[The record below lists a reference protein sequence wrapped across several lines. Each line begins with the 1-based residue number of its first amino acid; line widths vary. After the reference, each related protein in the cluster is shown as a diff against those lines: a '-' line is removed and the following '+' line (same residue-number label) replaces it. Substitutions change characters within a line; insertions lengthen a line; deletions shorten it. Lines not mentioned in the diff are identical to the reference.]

1 MSMEKE
7 TDWMEQEAEDQQE
20 STMSLT
26 IKEITTQVEA
36 IKNLDKELEILEE
49 QRDELQKRRDGIAT
63 NLLPQIFAQAN
74 LKELKL
80 ASGEKTVLKE
90 DVYISIPKDPVRR
103 WACFD
108 WLKDTA
114 GVEEE
119 AFSKTLTVES
129 PSEELRNEL
138 AAQGVEYA
146 YDRDINTN
154 TLKSLFRKMLGLGSE
169 TAQMTVQ
176 DVPEAFSL
184 FVKKEVQIKGG
195 K

>member
-1 MSMEKE
+1 MNDVAAE
-7 TDWMEQEAEDQQE
+7 WMETEAEATEKDA
-20 STMSLT
+20 MSFT
-26 IKEITTQVEA
+26 VKEITTQVEV
-36 IKNLDKELEILEE
+36 IKSLDKELERLDK
-49 QRDELQKRRDGIAT
+49 QQSDLQKLRDGIAT

-80 ASGEKTVLKE
+80 ATGEKTVLKE
-90 DVYISIPKDPVRR
+90 DVYISVPKDPVRR
-103 WACFD
+103 RACFE
-108 WLKDTA
+108 WLTSVA

-129 PSEELRNEL
+129 PSEELREEL
-138 AAQGVEYA
+138 AQQGVEYS

-154 TLKSLFRKMLGLGSE
+154 TLKSLFRKKLGLGSE
-169 TAQMTVQ
+169 TAELTVQ